1 MEPQSIDDDLR
12 EAEDIVKALRFA
24 DADEQT
30 SQDLDRMRLL
40 LAKARLS
47 LQHVRELLV

>member
-12 EAEDIVKALRFA
+12 EVEDIVNGLRFA
-24 DADEQT
+24 DPDEGT
-30 SQDLDRMRLL
+30 AQDIDRMRLL